1 MNRQHGYTLIE
12 MLVTMMLVVIL
23 SASGMYGWQRW
34 QQQQRLWQVACQ
46 VRDYLVLL
54 RDDANWHNRERVIR
68 VGQSPASWCL
78 SASGVEAD
86 CHAKTPFTLQPLW
99 PGITLQHLTAGI
111 GFYGLRNSA
120 GPGISCCKARSGRGG
135 SLFLTGG
142 AYACA
147 GKERNYASSGAWFF
161 AH

>member
-12 MLVTMMLVVIL
+12 MLVTMMLVIIL

-34 QQQQRLWQVACQ
+34 QQQQQQRLWQVACQ

-68 VGQSPASWCL
+68 VGQSPTGWCL
-78 SASGVEAD
+78 SAIGVEAD

-99 PGITLQHLTAGI
+99 PGITLRHLTAGI

-120 GPGISCCKARSGRGG
+120 WAGYILLQSD
-135 SLFLTGG
+135 GG
-142 AYACA
+142 AWRIVVSNWGRIRLCR
-147 GKERNYASSGAWFF
+147 EEEELCQ
-161 AH
+161 

>member
-12 MLVTMMLVVIL
+12 MLITMMLVVIL

-68 VGQSPASWCL
+68 VGQSPAGWCL

-99 PGITLQHLTAGI
+99 PGITLRHLTAGI

-120 GPGISCCKARSGRGG
+120 WAGYILLQSD
-135 SLFLTGG
+135 GG
-142 AYACA
+142 AWRIVVSNWGRIRLCR
-147 GKERNYASSGAWFF
+147 EEEELCQ
-161 AH
+161 

>member
-23 SASGMYGWQRW
+23 SATGIYSWQRW

-54 RDDANWHNRERVIR
+54 RDDANWHNRDRVISA
-68 VGQSPASWCL
+68 GQSAGGWCL
-78 SASGVEAD
+78 SATGEDVD
-86 CHAKTPFTLQPLW
+86 CSAKTPFTLQPLW
-99 PGITLQHLTAGI
+99 SGIALQHLTAGI

-120 GPGISCCKARSGRGG
+120 WAGHILLQSDGGTWRIIVSNWGRIRLCREGEA
-135 SLFLTGG
+135 L
-142 AYACA
+142 CQ
-147 GKERNYASSGAWFF
+147 
-161 AH
+161 

>member
-12 MLVTMMLVVIL
+12 MLITMMLVVIL

-54 RDDANWHNRERVIR
+54 RDDANWHNRERVIS
-68 VGQSPASWCL
+68 VGQSPSSWCL

-99 PGITLQHLTAGI
+99 PGITLRHLTAGI

-120 GPGISCCKARSGRGG
+120 WAGHILLQSD
-135 SLFLTGG
+135 GG
-142 AYACA
+142 AWRIVVSNWGRIRLCRE
-147 GKERNYASSGAWFF
+147 GEELCQ
-161 AH
+161 